1 MGKFTNTKKLSKQ
14 EQDELFIRFAQ
25 VLSMLHGS
33 VEAANFIRDLLSE
46 QEALMLARRIWIAE
60 LLQQGCTYEQ
70 ICREIKVGPGT
81 IAKVQH
87 WMETYGDGFR
97 TVIKRVSGKSKQ
109 KVELSVWRQHK
120 KKYPMYY
127 WPQLLLE
134 EMVKSANKRERERLL
149 RIVNGLRDKTMLSRD
164 LLKLLQNFHT

>member
-1 MGKFTNTKKLSKQ
+1 MGKFTNTKKLSKR
-14 EQDELFIRFAQ
+14 EQDELFIRFAK
-25 VLSMLHGS
+25 VLSTLRGS

-60 LLQQGCTYEQ
+60 LLQQGYTYEH
-70 ICREIKVGPGT
+70 ICRDIKVGPGT

-97 TVIKRVSGKSKQ
+97 IVIKRSKNQPPQ
-109 KVELSVWRQHK
+109 KQELTEWRQHK
-120 KKYPMYY
+120 KRYPMYY

-149 RIVNGLRDKTMLSRD
+149 RIVSGLRDKTKLSRD
-164 LLKLLQNFHT
+164 LLNLLQNFNT